1 MAKKGVKYYIPGAI
15 ALVFGIAAFCMMF
28 LPAITFSAGNTST
41 DGWTGAQLAFGY
53 KEDAPLIGEVTILNF
68 NFFAFI
74 AFLLPIIGGLIA
86 VLFKN
91 GLITKVVSVSCFA
104 VGAVL
109 MFSMVGISGA
119 GRVVLEE
126 GNIISSA
133 INDFLNEFYQ
143 AIDSTK
149 ALGIGS
155 IIGAVLSI
163 IGGAVCL
170 FKGSIANALGG
181 H

>member
-28 LPAITFSAGNTST
+28 LEGVKYSADLWLFETSSSF
-41 DGWTGAQLAFGY
+41 TGAQLAFGY
-53 KEDAPLIGEVTILNF
+53 SESEGALSVTVLSF
-68 NFFAFI
+68 NFMAFL
-74 AFLLPIIGGLIA
+74 AFLLPVIGGLIA

-91 GLITKVVSVSCFA
+91 GLITKIASVACFV
-104 VGAVL
+104 VGAVFL
-109 MFSMVGISGA
+109 FSMVGFATIGMSDFQ
-119 GRVVLEE
+119 L
-126 GNIISSA
+126 A
-133 INDFLNEFYQ
+133 IVEQLNP
-143 AIDSTK
+143 S
-149 ALGIGS
+149 LGVGCIV
-155 IIGAVLSI
+155 GAVLSI